1 MQTLLRFL
9 VVVAAAVAAAPASAT
24 PLTLRYDVSLTTLCI
39 GPEFF
44 LNCSGFSREFEL
56 TVTTDNTI
64 YSSLAESHFTQAFF
78 GPSTL
83 SIDTSSLGLDFEN
96 PFGGANIDRS
106 TSYVYDEDLGAEG
119 TRRVGVA
126 FNLFD
131 YTGDGVYYRTANQLF
146 WSLAGGPGDGVPA
159 SLTSAD
165 VNEFLTQRLFFSH
178 EVWAQTPDGFDPR
191 SFRVEGTATLQGA
204 APVPEPATLSLFGLG
219 LAGMLV
225 RRRFRKR

>member
-9 VVVAAAVAAAPASAT
+9 VVVATAVAAAPASAT
-24 PLTLRYDVSLTTLCI
+24 PLNLRYDVSLTTLCI
-39 GPEFF
+39 GPEFW

-56 TVTTDNTI
+56 TLTTDNAI
-64 YSSLAESHFTQAFF
+64 YDSLAESHFTQAFF

-106 TSYVYDEDLGAEG
+106 TSFVYDEDLGADG
-119 TRRVGVA
+119 TRREGVA
-126 FNLFD
+126 INLFD
-131 YTGDGVYYRTANQLF
+131 YTGAGVYYRTATQLS

-165 VNEFLTQRLFFSH
+165 VNEFLAQRLFFSH

-219 LAGMLV
+219 LAGMLA